1 MKVAVLGAGTMGSGI
16 AQLAAM
22 HGHQV
27 QNYDVTADALDR
39 AAQSVAA
46 SFRRFVRAG
55 RLDEDDVARATASIS
70 YGLDL
75 PEAVAGADVVVES
88 VLEQLPL
95 KRTVLHE
102 AAQAAPGTCLLGS
115 NTSQLSITAIAAGV
129 DRETASR
136 VVGMHFF
143 NPPVLMKLFEL
154 TRGQLTSDDTVKQT
168 RAFAESLDREVV
180 VLNKDIPGF
189 ITTRVSAAV
198 RLECLRILEEGVA
211 SAEDIDKACKLGLNF
226 PMGPLELG
234 DFNGLDTFLSA
245 TESLATAHGDRYR
258 PPAVLRNMVMA
269 GLHGR
274 KTGEGFYKYDGDGRR
289 LPSTTTES

>member
-22 HGHQV
+22 HGHDV
-27 QNYDVTADALDR
+27 RNFDVLPAALERAQN
-39 AAQSVAA
+39 SVAI
-46 SFRRFVRAG
+46 SFRRFVKAG
-55 RLDEDDVARATASIS
+55 KLDDAQVNAATDRLTYE
-70 YGLDL
+70 LDL
-75 PEAVAGADVVVES
+75 AAAVTDADVIVES

-95 KRTVLHE
+95 KRSVIAD
-102 AAQAAPGTCLLGS
+102 AAAAAPADCLLGT
-115 NTSQLSITAIAAGV
+115 NTSQLSITAIAAGL
-129 DRETASR
+129 DRDVAAR

-154 TRGQLTSDDTVKQT
+154 TRGQLTSDDTVART
-168 RAFAESLDREVV
+168 SAFAESLDREIV
-180 VLNKDIPGF
+180 VLKKDVPGF

-211 SAEDIDKACKLGLNF
+211 SAEDIDKACRLGLNF

-245 TESLATAHGDRYR
+245 MESLSAVHGDRYR
-258 PPAVLRNMVMA
+258 PPSILRNLVMA
-269 GLHGR
+269 GLTGR
-274 KTGEGFYKYDGDGRR
+274 KAGEGFFKYDENGKK
-289 LPSTTTES
+289 LPS

>member
-1 MKVAVLGAGTMGSGI
+1 MKVAILGAGTMGSGI

-27 QNYDVTADALDR
+27 QNYDVTAGALDR

-55 RLDEDDVARATASIS
+55 RLDEGDVARATARIS

-75 PEAVAGADVVVES
+75 PEAVASADVVIES

-95 KRTVLHE
+95 KRTVLHQ
-102 AAQAAPGTCLLGS
+102 AAQAAPDTCLLGS

-129 DRETASR
+129 DRETAPR

-154 TRGQLTSDDTVKQT
+154 TRGQLTSDDTVKRT

-245 TESLATAHGDRYR
+245 AESLAAAHGDRYR

-274 KTGEGFYKYDGDGRR
+274 KTGEGFYKYDADGRR
-289 LPSTTTES
+289 LPR

>member
-27 QNYDVTADALDR
+27 QNYDVTAGALDR

-46 SFRRFVRAG
+46 SFRRFVRAD
-55 RLDEDDVARATASIS
+55 RLDEDAVARATARIS

-75 PEAVAGADVVVES
+75 PAAVASADVVVES

-95 KRTVLHE
+95 KRSVLHE
-102 AAQAAPGTCLLGS
+102 AAQAAPDTCLLGS

-129 DRETASR
+129 DRETAPR

-154 TRGQLTSDDTVKQT
+154 TRGQLTSDDTVKRT

-180 VLNKDIPGF
+180 VLKKDIPGF

-245 TESLATAHGDRYR
+245 AESLAAAHGDRYR

-269 GLHGR
+269 GLYGR
-274 KTGEGFYKYDGDGRR
+274 KTGEGFYKYDADGRR
-289 LPSTTTES
+289 LPR

>member
-27 QNYDVTADALDR
+27 QNYDVTPGALDR
-39 AAQSVAA
+39 AARSVAV
-46 SFRRFVRAG
+46 SFRRFVRAD
-55 RLDEDDVARATASIS
+55 RLDEGDVARATARIS

-75 PEAVAGADVVVES
+75 PAAVASADVVVES

-95 KRTVLHE
+95 KRSVLHE
-102 AAQAAPGTCLLGS
+102 AAQAAPDTCLLGS

-129 DRETASR
+129 DRETAPR

-154 TRGQLTSDDTVKQT
+154 TRGQLTSDDTVKRT

-180 VLNKDIPGF
+180 VLKKDIPGF

-274 KTGEGFYKYDGDGRR
+274 KTGEGFYKYDVDGRR
-289 LPSTTTES
+289 LPSTP

>member
-27 QNYDVTADALDR
+27 QSYDVTPGALDR

-46 SFRRFVRAG
+46 SFRRFVRAD
-55 RLDEDDVARATASIS
+55 RLDEGDVARATARIS

-75 PEAVAGADVVVES
+75 PEAVASADVVIES

-95 KRTVLHE
+95 KRTVLHQ
-102 AAQAAPGTCLLGS
+102 AAQAAPDTCLLGS

-129 DRETASR
+129 DRETAPR

-154 TRGQLTSDDTVKQT
+154 TRGQLTSDDTVKRT

-245 TESLATAHGDRYR
+245 AESLAAAHGDRYR

-274 KTGEGFYKYDGDGRR
+274 KTGEGFYKYDADGRR
-289 LPSTTTES
+289 LPR

>member
-27 QNYDVTADALDR
+27 QNYDVTAGALDR

-46 SFRRFVRAG
+46 SFRRFVRAD
-55 RLDEDDVARATASIS
+55 RLDEDAVARATARIS

-75 PEAVAGADVVVES
+75 PAAVASADVVVES

-95 KRTVLHE
+95 KRSVLHE
-102 AAQAAPGTCLLGS
+102 AAQAAPDTCLLGS

-129 DRETASR
+129 DRETAPR

-245 TESLATAHGDRYR
+245 TESLAMAHGDRYR

>member
-27 QNYDVTADALDR
+27 QNYDVTAGALDR

-46 SFRRFVRAG
+46 SFRRFVRAD
-55 RLDEDDVARATASIS
+55 RLDEDDVAGATARIS

-75 PEAVAGADVVVES
+75 PEAVASADVVVES

-95 KRTVLHE
+95 KRTVLHQ
-102 AAQAAPGTCLLGS
+102 AAQAAPDTCLLGS

-129 DRETASR
+129 DRETAPR

-154 TRGQLTSDDTVKQT
+154 TRGQLTSDDTVKRT

-211 SAEDIDKACKLGLNF
+211 SAEDIDKACRLGLNF

-245 TESLATAHGDRYR
+245 AESLAAAHGDRYR

-274 KTGEGFYKYDGDGRR
+274 KTGEGFYKYDADGRR
-289 LPSTTTES
+289 LPR

>member
-1 MKVAVLGAGTMGSGI
+1 MKVAILGAGTMGSGI

-27 QNYDVTADALDR
+27 QNYDVTAGALDR

-46 SFRRFVRAG
+46 SFRRFVRAD
-55 RLDEDDVARATASIS
+55 RLDEDDVARATARIS

-75 PEAVAGADVVVES
+75 TEAVASADVVVES

-102 AAQAAPGTCLLGS
+102 AAQAAPDTCLLGS

-129 DRETASR
+129 DRETAPR

-154 TRGQLTSDDTVKQT
+154 TRGQLTSDDTVKRT

-245 TESLATAHGDRYR
+245 AESLAAAHGDRYR

-269 GLHGR
+269 GLYGR
-274 KTGEGFYKYDGDGRR
+274 KTGEGFYKYDADGRR
-289 LPSTTTES
+289 LPR

>member
-1 MKVAVLGAGTMGSGI
+1 MQVGVLGAGTMGSGI

-22 HGHQV
+22 HGHDV
-27 QNYDVTADALDR
+27 RSYDVSEQALDR
-39 AAQSVAA
+39 AARSID
-46 SFRRFVRAG
+46 SSLRRFVRAG
-55 RLDEDDVARATASIS
+55 KLSDGEVAGVTARIS
-70 YGLDL
+70 YVRDV
-75 PEAVAGADVVVES
+75 PAAASGADILIES
-88 VLEQLPL
+88 VLEELAL
-95 KRTVLHE
+95 KRTVIRD
-102 AAQAAPGTCLLGS
+102 AAEVAPPGCVIGS

-129 DRETASR
+129 DHDTARR

-143 NPPVLMKLFEL
+143 NPPVLMRLLEL
-154 TRGQLTSDDTVKQT
+154 TRGQRTSDETIE
-168 RAFAESLDREVV
+168 RASAFGESLDREVV
-180 VLNKDIPGF
+180 LLRKDIPGF

-234 DFNGLDTFLSA
+234 DFNGLDTFLKA
-245 TESLATAHGDRYR
+245 TESLAQAHGDRYR

-274 KTGEGFYKYDGDGRR
+274 KTGEGFYKYDEDGRR
-289 LPSTTTES
+289 IQD